1 MDGEPREQ
9 ESSEVV
15 RLHSTSVEH
24 LQGTHQVSVEEKR
37 EGVRTYEGSKDP
49 QYLPSFDRLRSCSHV
64 KRARRRHRQSVNRAW
79 LRVKL
84 DASEDVMND
93 LI

>member
-49 QYLPSFDRLRSCSHV
+49 QYLPRSIVSGHV
-64 KRARRRHRQSVNRAW
+64 PTSRGRDDDTDN
-79 LRVKL
+79 L
-84 DASEDVMND
+84 
-93 LI
+93 